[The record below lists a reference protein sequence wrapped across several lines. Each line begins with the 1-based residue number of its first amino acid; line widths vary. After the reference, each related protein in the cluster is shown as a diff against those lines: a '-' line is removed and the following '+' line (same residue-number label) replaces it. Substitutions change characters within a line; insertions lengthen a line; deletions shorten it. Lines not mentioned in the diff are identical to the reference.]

1 MKQYSIIPECNYY
14 FCTDTIWGW
23 QSVLASEPF
32 FQTMIDSLK
41 YCRENNGLQIHGFVI
56 MPNHVHT
63 ILSTEKKSL
72 SSILR
77 DYKRFTSNR
86 ISVLLRESNNKR
98 LLNYFSTA
106 EKEITRGDECTIWQR
121 GSRPSGLITKKF
133 FQQKLNYIHLNP
145 VRKGYVLAPE
155 HWKYSSARNY
165 ILNDQSI
172 LEIDLIGGE

>member
-1 MKQYSIIPECNYY
+1 
-14 FCTDTIWGW
+14 
-23 QSVLASEPF
+23 
-32 FQTMIDSLK
+32 
-41 YCRENNGLQIHGFVI
+41 

-63 ILSTEKKSL
+63 VLSTENKSL

-86 ISVLLRESNNKR
+86 ISDLLRESDNKR

-106 EKEITRGDECTIWQR
+106 AKEITRGDEFTIWQR
-121 GSRPSGLITKKF
+121 GSRPIGLITKKF

-172 LEIDLIGGE
+172 LEIDFIG